1 MHTLCA
7 TPLAGTASLDP
18 TSRPP
23 LPPFTCA
30 TATQKLRLA
39 EDAWNT
45 RDPARVALAS
55 ALDSTWRNRSEF
67 LVGREAIVQFLQRT
81 WAKELDYRLLKAL
94 WAFPGARSAVR
105 FASEGHDDAGHWFR
119 SYGHETWELAAN
131 GLMRRRLAS
140 IHGLPI
146 QEAGRKYRWPL
157 GRRPDDHAGLSAL
170 EL

>member
-1 MHTLCA
+1 MSTLPA

-23 LPPFTCA
+23 LPPFTFA
-30 TATQKLRLA
+30 TATQKVRLA

-55 ALDSTWRNRSEF
+55 TLDSTWRNRSEF

-81 WAKELDYRLLKAL
+81 WAQELDYRLIKAL
-94 WAFPGARSAVR
+94 WAFHDARIAVR
-105 FASEGHDDAGHWFR
+105 FAYEWHDDAGHWFR
-119 SYGHETWELAAN
+119 SYGNENWEFAEN

-140 IHGLPI
+140 INDLPI
-146 QEAGRKYRWPL
+146 QEAERKYRWPL
-157 GRRPDDHAGLSAL
+157 GRRPDDHAGLSDL
-170 EL
+170 DL